1 MRMMA
6 PDGTLCDIPEEQVES
21 AEAEGFKIMTDADMQ
36 RMFNRLFL
44 AEKFF
49 EQKHPKLKAVRFPRG
64 RGRW

>member
-6 PDGTLCDIPEEQVES
+6 PDGTLCEIPEENVAAAES
-21 AEAEGFKIMTDADMQ
+21 AGFKAMSDADMQ
-36 RMFNRLFL
+36 RMYNRLFL

-49 EQKHPKLKAVRFPRG
+49 EKKHPKIKAVRFPRG